1 MTGVTKG
8 NKEKKKKRLQD
19 VYANVLMWG
28 DYQKD
33 PVVLQLSAPK
43 RMKVAQ
49 KQFTE
54 LVHSLFLFFQYH
66 S

>member
-1 MTGVTKG
+1 MAGVAKSD
-8 NKEKKKKRLQD
+8 KEEKKKRLQD
-19 VYANVLMWG
+19 VYADILMWG

-33 PVVLQLSAPK
+33 PAVLQLNTPK
-43 RMKVAQ
+43 RMKAAQ

-54 LVHSLFLFFQYH
+54 LVRSLFLFFQCH